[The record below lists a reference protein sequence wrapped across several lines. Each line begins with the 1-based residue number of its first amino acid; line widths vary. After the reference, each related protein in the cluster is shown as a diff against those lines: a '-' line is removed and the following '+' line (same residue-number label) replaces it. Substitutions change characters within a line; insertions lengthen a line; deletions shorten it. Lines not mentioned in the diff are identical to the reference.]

1 MPSLNISREPFMP
14 LSSKKLNQIALLSVS
29 LVATAGAS
37 TLMTSPVLAFGFQQ
51 TGDIKVF
58 DTTGNQIG
66 SGTFDSVSFEG
77 HFARVVP
84 GGVIY
89 VNPSTPP
96 PGPSVLSTYTPPPGV
111 SMLTSFN
118 VNMNL
123 GGTNFNLSR
132 VSPVLNTTGQSF
144 NDLFLMGPPDPSQTS
159 TANSLLTV
167 SPGDPRSP
175 NITPRDNQWFSCVPA
190 CGITQRQ
197 VYSFNENGTW
207 SLFGPSVGGGATAPA
222 GAAAISAVGAPIS
235 VGGRFE
241 ISTRRSTSAPEPTTL
256 LGTALAV
263 GAGLLAKKRLG
274 RQVAQTRRQAQTQ
287 QDVA

>member
-1 MPSLNISREPFMP
+1 MP
-14 LSSKKLNQIALLSVS
+14 LSSKSLNQIALLSVS
-29 LVATAGAS
+29 LVATAGVS

-58 DTTGNQIG
+58 DPAGNQVG
-66 SGTFDSVSFEG
+66 SGTFESVSLEG

-89 VNPSTPP
+89 VDPSAPP
-96 PGPSVLSTYTPPPGV
+96 PGPTVLSTYTPPPGV

-132 VSPVLNTTGQSF
+132 VSPALTTTGQSF
-144 NDLFLMGPPDPSQTS
+144 NDLFLMGAPDPTQPS
-159 TANSLLTV
+159 TANSFLTI

-175 NITPRDNQWFSCVPA
+175 AITPRDNQWFSCVPG
-190 CGITQRQ
+190 CGIMQRQ
-197 VYSFNENGTW
+197 VYSFHENGTW
-207 SLFGPSVGGGATAPA
+207 SLFGPQIGAGTTAPTGAA
-222 GAAAISAVGAPIS
+222 GAIAAVGAPIS
-235 VGGRFE
+235 VGGTFQL
-241 ISTRRSTSAPEPTTL
+241 STQRSTATPEPTTV
-256 LGTALAV
+256 LGTIFAV

-274 RQVAQTRRQAQTQ
+274 RQAAQVCHQIQTE